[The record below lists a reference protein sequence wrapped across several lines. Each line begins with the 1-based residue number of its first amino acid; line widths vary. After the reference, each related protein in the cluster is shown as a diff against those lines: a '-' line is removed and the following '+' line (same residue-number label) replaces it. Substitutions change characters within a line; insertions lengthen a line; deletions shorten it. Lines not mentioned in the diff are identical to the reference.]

1 MTYIIAFILFLIYT
15 IGIFFIKEYYILG
28 VIALINVILMI
39 ILKEN
44 IKNAFITMIKIMPF
58 IIFTSI
64 INTLISGVNHGLLI
78 GIRLILVCNTTYIFA
93 NKQQIL
99 TTSHKLQYVI
109 ETILKPLKIIKVN
122 SREIGIMVC
131 IAIAF
136 IPIVQN
142 AIIELKYSLKS
153 KGFNVTI
160 KNIIKKPNYI
170 LAPLITSVIK
180 RIDDIENS
188 LISKGYA

>member
-1 MTYIIAFILFLIYT
+1 MTYIITFILFLIYT

-28 VIALINVILMI
+28 IIALINVILMI

-44 IKNAFITMIKIMPF
+44 MKNAFITMIKIMPF
-58 IIFTSI
+58 IIFTSV
-64 INTLISGVNHGLLI
+64 INTLISGMNHGLLI

-93 NKQQIL
+93 KKM
-99 TTSHKLQYVI
+99 TSHKLQYVI
-109 ETILKPLKIIKVN
+109 ETVLKPLKIIKVN

-180 RIDDIENS
+180 RIGDIENS

>member
-1 MTYIIAFILFLIYT
+1 
-15 IGIFFIKEYYILG
+15 
-28 VIALINVILMI
+28 
-39 ILKEN
+39 
-44 IKNAFITMIKIMPF
+44 
-58 IIFTSI
+58 
-64 INTLISGVNHGLLI
+64 
-78 GIRLILVCNTTYIFA
+78 
-93 NKQQIL
+93 
-99 TTSHKLQYVI
+99 
-109 ETILKPLKIIKVN
+109 
-122 SREIGIMVC
+122 MVC